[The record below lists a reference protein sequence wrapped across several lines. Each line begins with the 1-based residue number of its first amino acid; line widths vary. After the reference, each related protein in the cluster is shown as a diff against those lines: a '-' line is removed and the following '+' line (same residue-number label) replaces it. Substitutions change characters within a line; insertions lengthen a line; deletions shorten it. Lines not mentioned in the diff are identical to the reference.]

1 MMRRFANRIMHL
13 KTAQALRGWMIF
25 VDIRQALRLRLRGAV
40 FRWKD
45 AMQAVGFRTWQEF
58 NACKAREE
66 DAERHKAARMRS
78 ILLHM
83 RYRSLSRCMLRWQDL
98 VRIIRLKRKVGAK
111 ILHLKISVALQRW
124 INFVDVRRALRH
136 RITVALHRW
145 KHAMQYAGFQIWC
158 KFSVSMA
165 RTEERSRSRIAHEV
179 ELERYQDVH
188 SRLSDALMKLNK
200 IRSKL
205 ANCEAERRG
214 LHEAVEWYKQELE
227 EVGKTGKK
235 WQDIARALDS
245 QHIVPGDIASLRL
258 QYATLLRTHQELCAQ
273 VDSIMWREGLLESEN
288 TTQSSSD

>member
-1 MMRRFANRIMHL
+1 
-13 KTAQALRGWMIF
+13 
-25 VDIRQALRLRLRGAV
+25 
-40 FRWKD
+40 
-45 AMQAVGFRTWQEF
+45 
-58 NACKAREE
+58 
-66 DAERHKAARMRS
+66 
-78 ILLHM
+78 
-83 RYRSLSRCMLRWQDL
+83 
-98 VRIIRLKRKVGAK
+98 
-111 ILHLKISVALQRW
+111 
-124 INFVDVRRALRH
+124 
-136 RITVALHRW
+136 
-145 KHAMQYAGFQIWC
+145 
-158 KFSVSMA
+158 
-165 RTEERSRSRIAHEV
+165 
-179 ELERYQDVH
+179 
-188 SRLSDALMKLNK
+188 MKLNK